1 MLVAHRGASA
11 AAPENTLAAVRA
23 AWEAGADAVE
33 GDFRLTRD
41 GVVVCIH
48 DATTARTADID
59 LTVAAAPLARLR
71 EADVGSGKGRRW
83 AGERIPT
90 IDEVLDAVPADKT
103 ILIEIK
109 DGPGLVVPV
118 ARALKRALLP
128 PERAVIIAF
137 DPAVIRRAR
146 EVMPA
151 TRRYWLTGPEG
162 CRTAEAL
169 AGFLEKIGADGAGC
183 RVHRGIDRRFAAA
196 LRKRGKE
203 LNVWTVDRADAAR
216 RLAAAGVD
224 SISTNRP
231 GPIGEALEAAGLR
244 KARPGGPGDSGG

>member
-1 MLVAHRGASA
+1 
-11 AAPENTLAAVRA
+11 
-23 AWEAGADAVE
+23 
-33 GDFRLTRD
+33 
-41 GVVVCIH
+41 
-48 DATTARTADID
+48 
-59 LTVAAAPLARLR
+59 
-71 EADVGSGKGRRW
+71 
-83 AGERIPT
+83 
-90 IDEVLDAVPADKT
+90 
-103 ILIEIK
+103 
-109 DGPGLVVPV
+109 
-118 ARALKRALLP
+118 
-128 PERAVIIAF
+128 
-137 DPAVIRRAR
+137 
-146 EVMPA
+146 VMPA